1 MGIYKVVN
9 RIKMSEAGEENEV
22 PQIAEEEEKADNI
35 KDALKMVIKKS
46 QANDGLVKGLNEVCK
61 CLDRKQAI
69 LCILAEDCNDPKYK
83 KLVDALA
90 KSSNVPLIEVEKRDD
105 LGEWLGHC
113 KYDIEGKA
121 RRVKGTSSVAITNYG
136 EESEALSFVLNY
148 IRKRDLATEAE
159 ARRIET
165 SAKRPPSDCR
175 L

>member
-46 QANDGLVKGLNEVCK
+46 AANDGLVKGLNEVCK

-83 KLVDALA
+83 KL
-90 KSSNVPLIEVEKRDD
+90 IEVEHRDD

-113 KYDIEGKA
+113 KYDADGTAKK
-121 RRVKGTSSVAITNYG
+121 VKGTSSIAIRNYG
-136 EESEALSFVLNY
+136 EETEALSFVLNH
-148 IRKRDLATEAE
+148 IKEKGLGN
-159 ARRIET
+159 
-165 SAKRPPSDCR
+165 
-175 L
+175 

>member
-1 MGIYKVVN
+1 MGIIYKVVN
-9 RIKMSEAGEENEV
+9 RIKMSDGEAEEV
-22 PQIAEEEEKADNI
+22 PQVPEEEEKAGNI

-46 QANDGLVKGLNEVCK
+46 AANDGLVKGLNEVCK

-90 KSSNVPLIEVEKRDD
+90 KSSNVPLIEVESRDD

-121 RRVKGTSSVAITNYG
+121 RRVKGTSSVAIRNYG
-136 EESEALSFVLNY
+136 EETEALTFVLNY
-148 IRKRDLATEAE
+148 IKEKGLGN
-159 ARRIET
+159 
-165 SAKRPPSDCR
+165 
-175 L
+175 